1 MNVFLQYIMFCDW
14 GTIFCLEIAN
24 CKHVKTLIG
33 NNSEKLAGNNNFVKT
48 CNKPEK
54 LARNNDFV
62 KTLIGN
68 YSEKL
73 ARNNDG
79 WKKDNARAQ
88 QTMEANN
95 HLLILVQIPAWDISV
110 RIQKGDKY
118 KYKNWQ
124 MQIQKLTYTR
134 TKNEKFCRISFFHA
148 NLGLYNGLHVC
159 TCYTAQQVY
168 PEDKF
173 NVF

>member
-1 MNVFLQYIMFCDW
+1 MCKVGVFNVSMLMNVFLQYIMFCDW

-79 WKKDNARAQ
+79 WKKDNFF
-88 QTMEANN
+88 
-95 HLLILVQIPAWDISV
+95 D
-110 RIQKGDKY
+110 
-118 KYKNWQ
+118 
-124 MQIQKLTYTR
+124 
-134 TKNEKFCRISFFHA
+134 KNEIWT
-148 NLGLYNGLHVC
+148 V
-159 TCYTAQQVY
+159 
-168 PEDKF
+168 
-173 NVF
+173 

>member
-1 MNVFLQYIMFCDW
+1 MGHPTLYMWEMWDVTPVTHTRTHTRTVESSAVFSLSWI
-14 GTIFCLEIAN
+14 
-24 CKHVKTLIG
+24 
-33 NNSEKLAGNNNFVKT
+33 
-48 CNKPEK
+48 
-54 LARNNDFV
+54 RNNDFV

-173 NVF
+173 NFF